1 MTATG
6 ARSPAAPDPPA
17 ELVAR
22 FAETLARLWSDG
34 GRLGLAVSGG
44 PDSLAML
51 LLAEATIPG
60 RFEVA
65 TVDHGLRAESGAECA
80 MVADI
85 CAVRGITCAV
95 LTVSVAR
102 GNVQSEARKARYAAL
117 AAWAEQ
123 RVLSA
128 IATAHHA
135 DDQAETLLMRL
146 NRGSGLGG
154 LVGVREA
161 RFLPGSAVLLI
172 RPLLTFRRRELGELV
187 AAAGLDPVSDPS
199 NADDRFDRARVRRA
213 LAEAD
218 WLDPVALSRSACLL
232 GEAQQAIDATAEIEW
247 LNGVSEEGE
256 GYGYRPSAASRYI
269 EIEVVTAIIAR
280 MGGTARRSEV
290 ARLIDRLNGGRA
302 GSLAGVLAQPTTE
315 QRADEA
321 GAVQKW
327 LFAPEPPR
335 RLH

>member
-6 ARSPAAPDPPA
+6 ARSPAAPEPPA

-22 FAETLARLWSDG
+22 FAEALARLWPDG

-51 LLAEATIPG
+51 LLAEAAMPG

-65 TVDHGLRAESGAECA
+65 TVDHGLRPESAAECA
-80 MVADI
+80 TVATV
-85 CAVRGITCAV
+85 CAARGIPCSI
-95 LTVSVAR
+95 LRVSVAP
-102 GNVQSEARKARYAAL
+102 GNVQNEARKARYAAL

-146 NRGSGLGG
+146 NRGSGLSG
-154 LVGVREA
+154 LTGVREA
-161 RFLPGSAVLLI
+161 RFMPGSAVMVI
-172 RPLLTFRRRELGELV
+172 RPLLAFRRRELGELV
-187 AAAGLDPVSDPS
+187 VSAGLEPVQDPS
-199 NADDRFDRARVRRA
+199 NTDPRFDRARVRSA

-232 GEAQQAIDATAEIEW
+232 GEALQAIEAAAETEW
-247 LNGVSEEGE
+247 LNGVTEHGE
-256 GYGYRPSAASRYI
+256 GLAYAPGAGSAYI
-269 EIEVVTAIIAR
+269 EIEVVTAIIGR
-280 MGGTARRSEV
+280 LGTAPRRSEV
-290 ARLIDRLNGGRA
+290 ARLVERLRGGRA
-302 GSLAGVLAQPTTE
+302 GTLAGVAARPT
-315 QRADEA
+315 
-321 GAVQKW
+321 
-327 LFAPEPPR
+327 
-335 RLH
+335 

>member
-1 MTATG
+1 MIVTG
-6 ARSPAAPDPPA
+6 ARSPVAPDPPA

-22 FAETLARLWSDG
+22 FAEALARLWPDG

-51 LLAEATIPG
+51 LLAEAAVPG
-60 RFEVA
+60 RFDVA
-65 TVDHGLRAESGAECA
+65 TVDHGLRAESAGECA

-85 CAVRGITCAV
+85 CAERGIDCAV
-95 LTVSVAR
+95 LKVAVGR
-102 GNVQSEARKARYAAL
+102 GNVQSEARKARYTAL

-123 RVLSA
+123 RELSA

-146 NRGSGLGG
+146 NRGSGLAG
-154 LVGVREA
+154 LMGVREA
-161 RFLPGSAVLLI
+161 RFMPGSAVSLI
-172 RPLLTFRRRELGELV
+172 RPLLTFRRRELAELV
-187 AAAGLDPVSDPS
+187 AVAGLDPVNDPS
-199 NADDRFDRARVRRA
+199 NADDRFDRVRIRRA
-213 LAEAD
+213 LAEAE

-232 GEAQQAIDATAEIEW
+232 GEAQQALEATAEIEW
-247 LNGVSEEGE
+247 LNGVSEEGD
-256 GYGYRPSAASRYI
+256 GYGYCPSAASRYI

-280 MGGTARRSEV
+280 IGGTARRSEV
-290 ARLIDRLNGGRA
+290 ARLVERLNGGRP
-302 GSLAGVLAQPTTE
+302 GNLAGVLAQPMTE
-315 QRADEA
+315 DRAGEH

-327 LFAPEPPR
+327 LFMPEPPR